1 MRELENKIKRAVIL
15 AEGKRITA
23 EDLGF
28 VGEGEAPSLDLRE
41 ARERVE
47 RQYIQRALA
56 VYDNNVSRAAEA
68 LGISRPSLYALVK
81 KLGMAELGNP

>member
-1 MRELENKIKRAVIL
+1 MTRHHDLL
-15 AEGKRITA
+15 ARM
-23 EDLGF
+23 LGQQLLKTRHH
-28 VGEGEAPSLDLRE
+28 ASLDLRE

-47 RQYIQRALA
+47 RLYIQRALA

-81 KLGMAELGNP
+81 KLGMTELGNT